1 MTKHRATSFG
11 SGQFHGDAR
20 DGAAHAP
27 ASAPVGSGKSSGKSS
42 GKGTTSR
49 RGDVRPLAGTADSSA
64 RHASAPAAGGTG
76 GVFVGLATAAVSAV
90 APAAGR
96 ALGNVLLKS
105 GGKLAA
111 ASILGL
117 AQVGLAVA
125 AIIDIARRDESQ
137 LNGPKALWY
146 GAQTINWV
154 GPIAYFL
161 GGRKLER

>member
-11 SGQFHGDAR
+11 SGQFHGDAL
-20 DGAAHAP
+20 DGAAHPPAN
-27 ASAPVGSGKSSGKSS
+27 ASARSGKASGKSS
-42 GKGTTSR
+42 GKGTTSC

-64 RHASAPAAGGTG
+64 RHASAPAGDANC
-76 GVFVGLATAAVSAV
+76 GVLVGLATAAVSAV

-96 ALGNVLLKS
+96 ALGNVLRAS
-105 GGKLAA
+105 APKLAA
-111 ASILGL
+111 VSIIGL

-125 AIIDIARRDESQ
+125 AIVDIARRDESQ

-146 GAQTINWV
+146 GAQTINWI
-154 GPIAYFL
+154 GPIVYFL